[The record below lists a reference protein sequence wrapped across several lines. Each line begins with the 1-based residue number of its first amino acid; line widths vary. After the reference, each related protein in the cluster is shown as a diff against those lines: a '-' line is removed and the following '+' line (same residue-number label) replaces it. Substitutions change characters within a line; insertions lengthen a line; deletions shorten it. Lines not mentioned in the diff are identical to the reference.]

1 MNDGRMNDMFKQMEE
16 LFLKVDN
23 LTLEIQTQKKAHDKE
38 IKKLKREHQ
47 KEIQKLKNELKEK
60 DAKIEK
66 LEQENQKLKTEV
78 ARLKNQKNKDS
89 SNSNKPSGTNG
100 FKNVIT
106 NRREKSNKKQGGQKG
121 HTGNSLGK
129 EKLEKI
135 LNKENI
141 IKNPP
146 IEINKNE
153 NNKNSKPYK
162 TTVIDININVT
173 ITDYLYY
180 PDENGNFNVPQK
192 HKKHIVY
199 GDNLKALAADLM
211 YESYN
216 STDATQNIISS
227 ITDNS
232 IELPRST
239 LINWSKEAKEKLVPE
254 IENIEKELLNSYY
267 AHFDESQIKVDGKSF
282 NEVCVSNAKHT
293 RMWAM
298 KCKKHE
304 ELEKINFFKSFMGV
318 IVKDGTDLYNGF
330 GIAFSQCISH
340 IQRYLKGIY
349 DFINHKG
356 PKDMAKF
363 LTKYNEYR
371 KELIAKGQDK
381 FEDNEYSQILNEY
394 DEIIREWKKEWMAD
408 KNNPSY
414 NDERKL
420 LSRMEESDKEQILY
434 FLKDFKVPA
443 TNNQVETDQR
453 NIKIKQKIGK
463 FRSETGA
470 EIYAII
476 RSCINTYK
484 KHGINVYS
492 ALIKAFNDETIIA

>member
-1 MNDGRMNDMFKQMEE
+1 MNDMFKQMEE
-16 LFLKVDN
+16 LFLKVDS
-23 LTLEIQTQKKAHDKE
+23 LTKEVKTQKKE
-38 IKKLKREHQ
+38 IKRLNEKLT
-47 KEIQKLKNELKEK
+47 EK
-60 DAKIEK
+60 DNQIEK
-66 LEQENQKLKTEV
+66 LTDENKKLKTEV
-78 ARLKNQKNKDS
+78 KRLKTQGKKDS

-100 FKNVIT
+100 FKKVIT
-106 NRREKSNKKQGGQKG
+106 NRREKSNKKQGGQEG
-121 HTGNSLGK
+121 HIGNSFGK

-135 LNKENI
+135 LNKENV

-153 NNKNSKPYK
+153 KNKNLKPYK
-162 TTVIDININVT
+162 TTVIDIKIDVT
-173 ITDYLYY
+173 VTDYLYY
-180 PDENGNFNVPQK
+180 PDESGNFNVPQK
-192 HKKHIVY
+192 HRKHIVY
-199 GDNLKALAADLM
+199 GDNLKALAVDLM

-232 IELPRST
+232 IELSKGT
-239 LINWSKEAKEKLVPE
+239 LINWSKEAKEKLEPE
-254 IENIEKELLNSYY
+254 IENIEKELLEAYY
-267 AHFDESQIKVDGKSF
+267 AHFDESQLKVDGIAF
-282 NEVCVSNAKHT
+282 NEICVSNAKHT
-293 RMWAM
+293 RMWTM
-298 KCKKHE
+298 KSKKHE

-318 IVKDGTDLYNGF
+318 IVKDGTNLYNGF

-356 PKDMAKF
+356 PKEMSKF

-371 KELIAKGQDK
+371 KKLINNGQNK
-381 FEDNEYSQILNEY
+381 FEDNEYHQILKEY
-394 DEIIREWKKEWMAD
+394 DEIIKEWKKEWMAD
-408 KNNPSY
+408 KNNPLY
-414 NDERKL
+414 DDERKL
-420 LSRMEESDKEQILY
+420 LSRMEDSDKEQILY
-434 FLKDFKVPA
+434 FLKDFRVPA

-463 FRSETGA
+463 FRSKVGA

-484 KHGINVYS
+484 KHSINVYG
-492 ALIKAFNDETIIA
+492 ALIKAFNNETIIA

>member
-1 MNDGRMNDMFKQMEE
+1 MNDMYKQMEE
-16 LFLKVDN
+16 LFSQVEKLN
-23 LTLEIQTQKKAHDKE
+23 KKINKMDRAHKE
-38 IKKLKREHQ
+38 ESKIKDE
-47 KEIQKLKNELKEK
+47 
-60 DAKIEK
+60 KIEK
-66 LEQENQKLKTEV
+66 LTKENKKLKLEV
-78 ARLKNQKNKDS
+78 ERLKNQNKKDS
-89 SNSNKPSGTNG
+89 SNSSKPSGTNG

-106 NRREKSNKKQGGQKG
+106 NRREKSDKKRGGQEG
-121 HTGNSLGK
+121 HKGNSLGK

-135 LNKENI
+135 LSKENI

-146 IEINKNE
+146 IEIGKNEINKN
-153 NNKNSKPYK
+153 KKPYK
-162 TTVIDININVT
+162 TTVVDINIDVT
-173 ITDYLYY
+173 VTEYLYY
-180 PDENGNFNVPQK
+180 PDKNGNFNVPQK

-199 GDNLKALAADLM
+199 GDNLKAFAVDLM

-232 IELPRST
+232 IEIPKST
-239 LINWSKEAKEKLVPE
+239 LINWSKEAKEKLMPE
-254 IENIEKELLNSYY
+254 VENIENKLLNAYY
-267 AHFDESQIKVDGKSF
+267 AHFDESQINVNGKTF
-282 NEVCVSNAKHT
+282 NEVCASNDKYT
-293 RMWAM
+293 RMWTM

-304 ELEKINFFKSFMGV
+304 ELEKINFFRSFMGV

-349 DFINHKG
+349 DFINHEG
-356 PKDMAKF
+356 PKEMAKF

-371 KELIAKGQDK
+371 KELIAKGRDK
-381 FEDNEYSQILNEY
+381 FNNKEYNEILKEY
-394 DEIIREWKKEWMAD
+394 DEIIRKWKKEWMSD

-414 NDERKL
+414 DDERKL
-420 LSRMEESDKEQILY
+420 LSRMEDTDKEQILY

-492 ALIKAFNDETIIA
+492 ALIKAFNDDTVIA

>member
-1 MNDGRMNDMFKQMEE
+1 MNDMFKQMEE
-16 LFLKVDN
+16 LFSKVDN
-23 LTLEIQTQKKAHDKE
+23 LTKEVKTQKRE
-38 IKKLKREHQ
+38 IKHL
-47 KEIQKLKNELKEK
+47 NEKIIEK
-60 DAKIEK
+60 DNKIEK
-66 LEQENQKLKTEV
+66 LSDENKKLKTEIQ
-78 ARLKNQKNKDS
+78 RLKTQNKKDS

-100 FKNVIT
+100 FKKVIT
-106 NRREKSNKKQGGQKG
+106 NRREKSNKKQGGQEG
-121 HTGNSLGK
+121 HKGNSLGK
-129 EKLEKI
+129 EKLKKI
-135 LNKENI
+135 LNKENV

-146 IEINKNE
+146 VEINKNE
-153 NNKNSKPYK
+153 NNKNLKPYK
-162 TTVIDININVT
+162 TTVIDIKIDVT
-173 ITDYLYY
+173 VTDYLYY

-199 GDNLKALAADLM
+199 GDNLKALAIDLM

-232 IELPRST
+232 IELSKGT
-239 LINWSKEAKEKLVPE
+239 LINWAKEATEKLEPE
-254 IENIEKELLNSYY
+254 IENIEKELLDAYY
-267 AHFDESQIKVDGKSF
+267 AHLDESQIKVGGTAS
-282 NEVCVSNAKHT
+282 NEVCASDAKHT

-298 KCKKHE
+298 RSKKHE

-330 GIAFSQCISH
+330 GITFSQCISH

-356 PKDMAKF
+356 PKNMAKF

-371 KELIAKGQDK
+371 KELITKGQER
-381 FEDNEYSQILNEY
+381 FEDNEYNEILNEY
-394 DEIIREWKKEWMAD
+394 DKIIREWKKEWMGD
-408 KNNPSY
+408 NDNPLY
-414 NDERKL
+414 DDERKL
-420 LSRMEESDKEQILY
+420 LSRMEDSDKEQILY

-463 FRSETGA
+463 FRSDVGA
-470 EIYAII
+470 EIYTII

-484 KHGINVYS
+484 KQGINVYK
-492 ALIKAFNDETIIA
+492 ALIKAFNDKPIIA

>member
-1 MNDGRMNDMFKQMEE
+1 M
-16 LFLKVDN
+16 
-23 LTLEIQTQKKAHDKE
+23 
-38 IKKLKREHQ
+38 
-47 KEIQKLKNELKEK
+47 
-60 DAKIEK
+60 
-66 LEQENQKLKTEV
+66 
-78 ARLKNQKNKDS
+78 
-89 SNSNKPSGTNG
+89 
-100 FKNVIT
+100 
-106 NRREKSNKKQGGQKG
+106 
-121 HTGNSLGK
+121 
-129 EKLEKI
+129 
-135 LNKENI
+135 
-141 IKNPP
+141 
-146 IEINKNE
+146 
-153 NNKNSKPYK
+153 
-162 TTVIDININVT
+162 
-173 ITDYLYY
+173 
-180 PDENGNFNVPQK
+180 PQK

-199 GDNLKALAADLM
+199 GDNLKALAVDLM

-232 IELPRST
+232 IELPKST
-239 LINWSKEAKEKLVPE
+239 LINWSKEAKEKLEPE

-267 AHFDESQIKVDGKSF
+267 AHFDESQIKVDGNSF

-298 KCKKHE
+298 KSKKHE

-349 DFINHKG
+349 DFIKHEG

-371 KELIAKGQDK
+371 KELIAKGEGK

-394 DEIIREWKKEWMAD
+394 DEIIRKWKKEWMSD

-414 NDERKL
+414 DDERKL
-420 LSRMEESDKEQILY
+420 LSRMEDSDKEQILY

-463 FRSETGA
+463 FRSKAGA
-470 EIYAII
+470 EIYAVI

-484 KHGINVYS
+484 KHGINVYR
-492 ALIKAFNDETIIA
+492 ALIKAFNNETVIA